1 MKKFRKSLLA
11 LIVGVTIT
19 GMTGFAGVSSAAQSS
34 SSYTVHYGDTLWK
47 IAALNQVGL
56 SEIIKANPQISN
68 PAMIY
73 PGQVLNIP
81 NLDSVKSFEAQVI
94 QLTNTERAKQGL
106 SPLHANWELSR
117 MARYK
122 SQDMMNKDYFDH
134 NSPTYGSPFDMMK
147 EFGIS
152 FSYAGENIAAGQT
165 TPAQVVNGWMNSP
178 GHRANILNPNYTQIG
193 VGFAKGG
200 SYGYYWTQEFI
211 SN

>member
-1 MKKFRKSLLA
+1 
-11 LIVGVTIT
+11 
-19 GMTGFAGVSSAAQSS
+19 MTGFAGVSSAAQSS